1 MITPVE
7 IFKKALRRYPSYLQ
21 SKIAGTEFFPLVIP
35 GNKIPSKSTSNYSE
49 EIKRLYLDSKEKRG
63 FGYEI
68 TYTEKRK
75 KGLGLQSLPTLFSFL
90 NEIDFL
96 KYLGKEKEVEIFIQL
111 SQSTFKI
118 FPDLRDLVLNKPSIL
133 QKNIYK
139 WEDYLKVLTYF
150 KNNPRPNLYNRELPI
165 NVHTKFI
172 ENNKGLLQELLN
184 IVLEPEYLDEEA
196 KNFEKRFG
204 LKKAEPMIR
213 FKVLDEQISKNH
225 FAGFDDLALPLSA
238 FKKLTIPLKRVL
250 VVENKVSLYN
260 ALTIPNKESTIV
272 IFGKGYSV
280 VNLKA
285 VEWLKDVE
293 LIYWGDFD
301 AHGFDI
307 LSQLRGFHDNVK
319 SILMDRGTFEKFYQ
333 GDKGK
338 TTFAEVLP
346 NLMDREQ
353 ELYQY
358 LRTKNLR
365 LEQEKI
371 PRDYFIEAFGR
382 L

>member
-1 MITPVE
+1 MISPAE
-7 IFKKALRRYPSYLQ
+7 ILKKALRKYPPYLQ
-21 SKIAGTEFFPLVIP
+21 SKIAGTKFFPLVIP

-49 EIKRLYLDSKEKRG
+49 EIRRLYLGSKEKRG

-90 NEIDFL
+90 NESDFL
-96 KYLGKEKEVEIFIQL
+96 KYLGKEKEVTLFCQL
-111 SQSTFKI
+111 CESTFTV
-118 FPDLRDLVLNKPSIL
+118 FPELKGLILKSPLVL
-133 QKNIYK
+133 QKNLTK
-139 WEDYLKVLTYF
+139 WEDVIKVLHYF
-150 KNNPRPNLYNRELPI
+150 KNNPRPNLYIRELSI

-184 IVLEPEYLDEEA
+184 IVLEPEHIEEEA

-204 LKKAEPMIR
+204 LKKAEPVIR
-213 FKVLDEQISKNH
+213 FKVLDMQICKKH
-225 FAGFDDLALPLSA
+225 FAGFDDMALPLGT
-238 FKKLTIPLKRVL
+238 FKKLNLPIKRVI

-280 VNLKA
+280 VNLKT
-285 VEWLKDVE
+285 VEWLRGVN

-319 SILMDRGTFEKFYQ
+319 SILMDRVTFEKFYQ

-346 NLMDREQ
+346 HLLDQEQ

-358 LRTKNLR
+358 LRAKNLR